1 MNLSEIF
8 KEALLEAKKKKP
20 SAGLTKK
27 QKSDVA
33 KKAKK
38 GEDIGKKGKGF
49 EKIAAKA
56 EKKYG
61 SEEKGKKVAAA
72 AMWKNIKRVKEGGV
86 DEVTP
91 NDWAGGMIQRIYNKN
106 KNQEVINAINSG
118 LKIDYYKDFDK
129 ALRYAGKEEINKTI
143 KNLKPYIDKIKNYL
157 DTGEVNYIQKHSDK
171 LKTIDEGEDHEVS
184 MAKNSLESIM
194 KSVADLMQKLG
205 NKERNIPGWIQDH
218 ISNAENFIDQ
228 AAQGFHELEY
238 HGDDEEEDEEEE
250 GSPMIQPVDEDK
262 YNNSIRYDSVY
273 NTLNANRP
281 TQKDNTGQKMALE
294 LSKKYTPI
302 KSDDMPLDKYLAS
315 QGLVIVDKKYVESI
329 DEKKL
334 TKAEKAKKEEIIN
347 AIAKEKGGKKNLNGK
362 DYAIATKQSIQSA
375 E

>member
-8 KEALLEAKKKKP
+8 KQAILEAKKEKP

-27 QKSDVA
+27 QKSDVV

-38 GEDIGKKGKGF
+38 GGDVGKKGKGF

-56 EKKYG
+56 TKQYG

-72 AMWKNIKRVKEGGV
+72 AMWKNIKRVKEGGESINEETDLLLALAQATAAASV
-86 DEVTP
+86 SAWGGFSWAKSMMAMPEFKDE
-91 NDWAGGMIQRIYNKN
+91 WKSA
-106 KNQEVINAINSG
+106 AS
-118 LKIDYYKDFDK
+118 
-129 ALRYAGKEEINKTI
+129 KE
-143 KNLKPYIDKIKNYL
+143 DKIKVLKKYL
-157 DTGEVNYIQKHSDK
+157 GYVFDPTNLGSYTQKDK
-171 LKTIDEGEDHEVS
+171 LKENEDHEVS

-250 GSPMIQPVDEDK
+250 GNPMIQPV
-262 YNNSIRYDSVY
+262 
-273 NTLNANRP
+273 
-281 TQKDNTGQKMALE
+281 
-294 LSKKYTPI
+294 
-302 KSDDMPLDKYLAS
+302 
-315 QGLVIVDKKYVESI
+315 

-334 TKAEKAKKEEIIN
+334 TKAEKAKKDEIIKSME
-347 AIAKEKGGKKNLNGK
+347 KEVGGKSKMGPK
-362 DYAIATKQSIQSA
+362 QYAIATKNAKISA